1 MHVQANLP
9 AVTASAAAAS
19 ICLPEIREIRVMGV
33 LPAPVVNPQRTTNS
47 GLLMKCMNLLARAS
61 SGSCVQVVPRVEAA
75 PDAAAIRIVVL
86 ILIRPRIRIVTRH
99 LF

>member
-1 MHVQANLP
+1 M
-9 AVTASAAAAS
+9 TASAAAAR
-19 ICLPEIREIRVMGV
+19 LPEIREIRVIGV
-33 LPAPVVNPQRTTNS
+33 LLAPAMDPQRTTNS

-61 SGSCVQVVPRVEAA
+61 SGSLVVVPLLKMTV
-75 PDAAAIRIVVL
+75 DAAAIRIVVL

>member
-1 MHVQANLP
+1 
-9 AVTASAAAAS
+9 
-19 ICLPEIREIRVMGV
+19 MGV
-33 LPAPVVNPQRTTNS
+33 LLAPAVNPQRTTNS

-61 SGSCVQVVPRVEAA
+61 SGSLVVVPLLKMTV
-75 PDAAAIRIVVL
+75 DAAAIRIVVL

>member
-1 MHVQANLP
+1 
-9 AVTASAAAAS
+9 
-19 ICLPEIREIRVMGV
+19 MGV

-61 SGSCVQVVPRVEAA
+61 SGSLQVVPLFEITTE
-75 PDAAAIRIVVL
+75 AAAIRICVL
-86 ILIRPRIRIVTRH
+86 ILVRPRIRIVTRH